1 MSRNTTAPGLGG
13 PLSSTEPTVDESKVS
28 RRADTD
34 VDIEPMPVAR
44 YTTDPRAPVTTEDE
58 MLRALRQKKPQ
69 IAGLSDA
76 VAVARQLHE
85 NKQRRDAALREL
97 AEERAAEAPTVPRA
111 IPAPGPQAGDAAPSE
126 EQAPPVRR
134 VAETAPAVRVRRAT
148 WKLVLL
154 GAIAVA
160 LGVVFLLLVRAAL
173 HGTEPGPT
181 PSASVTPATPSTSAP
196 LTSATP
202 AVTSVASEPS
212 PPVSASAASAS
223 PPAVPNSATTKP
235 SAAPSHVVG
244 APSSRPSA
252 TATPVQTAPVLPPTA
267 PNVPPSA
274 APQPRPTTDPNPLHL
289 QGM

>member
-13 PLSSTEPTVDESKVS
+13 PISSAEPTVDESKVS

-97 AEERAAEAPTVPRA
+97 AEERAAEAPTVPRV
-111 IPAPGPQAGDAAPSE
+111 IPAPAAQQNEVATDERSSP
-126 EQAPPVRR
+126 ARR

-154 GAIAVA
+154 GAVAVA
-160 LGVVFLLLVRAAL
+160 LGVAFLLVVRAAL
-173 HGTEPGPT
+173 HGTDEGPASSASVTSTSAPTTPASASAPPADTSAASTPVPAPT
-181 PSASVTPATPSTSAP
+181 PSATQVVVPS
-196 LTSATP
+196 
-202 AVTSVASEPS
+202 
-212 PPVSASAASAS
+212 
-223 PPAVPNSATTKP
+223 SATTKP
-235 SAAPSHVVG
+235 SATPSHG
-244 APSSRPSA
+244 LGSPSSRPTA

-274 APQPRPTTDPNPLHL
+274 APQPRPTTAPNPLHL

>member
-76 VAVARQLHE
+76 VAVARQLQE

-181 PSASVTPATPSTSAP
+181 PSASVTPAPPSTSAP

-202 AVTSVASEPS
+202 AVTSVVS
-212 PPVSASAASAS
+212 PPVSASAPSAS
-223 PPAVPNSATTKP
+223 PLVAPSSATAKP
-235 SAAPSHVVG
+235 SATPTHVVG

-252 TATPVQTAPVLPPTA
+252 TATPAQTAPVLPSTA

-274 APQPRPTTDPNPLHL
+274 APQPRPTTDTNPLHL

>member
-1 MSRNTTAPGLGG
+1 
-13 PLSSTEPTVDESKVS
+13 
-28 RRADTD
+28 
-34 VDIEPMPVAR
+34 MPVAR

-69 IAGLSDA
+69 IAGLGDA

-97 AEERAAEAPTVPRA
+97 ADERAAEAPTVPRA
-111 IPAPGPQAGDAAPSE
+111 VPAPAPQQNDSASDERSAP
-126 EQAPPVRR
+126 ARR
-134 VAETAPAVRVRRAT
+134 PAETAPAVRVRRAT

-154 GAIAVA
+154 GALAVA
-160 LGVVFLLLVRAAL
+160 FGVAFLLVVRAAL

-181 PSASVTPATPSTSAP
+181 PSASVTSTSAP
-196 LTSATP
+196 TTPPTASAPLADT
-202 AVTSVASEPS
+202 
-212 PPVSASAASAS
+212 SAASTAS
-223 PPAVPNSATTKP
+223 TPIPATAPSASQVATPSSATTTKP
-235 SAAPSHVVG
+235 SATSSQVVG
-244 APSSRPSA
+244 TPSSRPSA
-252 TATPVQTAPVLPPTA
+252 TATPSQTAPVLPPTA

>member
-13 PLSSTEPTVDESKVS
+13 PASSAEPTVDESKVS

-69 IAGLSDA
+69 IAGLGDA

-85 NKQRRDAALREL
+85 NKQHRDAALREL
-97 AEERAAEAPTVPRA
+97 ADERAAEAPTVPRA
-111 IPAPGPQAGDAAPSE
+111 VPAPAPQQNDAASDETSP
-126 EQAPPVRR
+126 ATRA
-134 VAETAPAVRVRRAT
+134 AETAPAVRVRRAT

-154 GAIAVA
+154 GALAVA
-160 LGVVFLLLVRAAL
+160 FGVAFLLVVRAAL
-173 HGTEPGPT
+173 HGTEPAPT
-181 PSASVTPATPSTSAP
+181 PSARVTSASAPTTPPSASVPLADTSAASTASTPIPVTAPSASQVATPSSA
-196 LTSATP
+196 
-202 AVTSVASEPS
+202 
-212 PPVSASAASAS
+212 
-223 PPAVPNSATTKP
+223 ATTKP
-235 SAAPSHVVG
+235 SATSSQVVG
-244 APSSRPSA
+244 TPSSRPSA
-252 TATPVQTAPVLPPTA
+252 TATPSQTTPVLPPTA

>member
-13 PLSSTEPTVDESKVS
+13 PISSAEPTVDESKVS

-111 IPAPGPQAGDAAPSE
+111 IPAPAPQQDEAATDERSSP
-126 EQAPPVRR
+126 ARR

-154 GAIAVA
+154 GAVAVA
-160 LGVVFLLLVRAAL
+160 LGVAFLLVVRAAL
-173 HGTEPGPT
+173 HGTDEGPA
-181 PSASVTPATPSTSAP
+181 PSASVTSTSAP
-196 LTSATP
+196 KTP
-202 AVTSVASEPS
+202 P
-212 PPVSASAASAS
+212 SASA
-223 PPAVPNSATTKP
+223 PPADTSAASTPVPAPTPSAPQVVVQSSATTKP
-235 SAAPSHVVG
+235 SATPSHG
-244 APSSRPSA
+244 LGSPSSRPSA